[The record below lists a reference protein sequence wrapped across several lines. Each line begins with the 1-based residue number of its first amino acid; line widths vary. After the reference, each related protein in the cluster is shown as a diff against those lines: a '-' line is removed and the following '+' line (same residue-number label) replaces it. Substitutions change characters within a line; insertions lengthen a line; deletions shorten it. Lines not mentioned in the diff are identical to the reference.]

1 VAERRDG
8 APPALGGCLA
18 GVKVIEVADEQGE
31 YAGLLLGGLGAD
43 VVKVEPPDGSPTRR
57 IGPFLDSISGPE
69 RSLFFWHYNRGKR
82 SVSLDFDQEAD
93 RMRFRRL
100 VTEADIVLDSTPALY
115 LDQRDIGLASLRE
128 TSPALITARITPFGE
143 SGPWSGWKGSDL
155 VHLALA
161 GPMMN
166 CGYDP
171 LPDGTY
177 DLAPV
182 APQMWHSY
190 HITGEQLTIMIIA
203 ALIDRQSTGL
213 GQHLSCAV
221 HQAVSTCTE
230 LDLMSWV
237 MRAAP
242 LYRQTCRHAAE
253 TVSDVPT
260 IMHTK
265 DGRWVTA
272 RLSTKDSEKLLSFL
286 DGYGMSGQ
294 LRAEFEQMNAAKEVE
309 PGQVTHGRDIPGS
322 EKAAEFDLRC
332 REMLQRL
339 FAKFTFDDSPWR
351 EAQDAGLLTAPLRR
365 PEENM
370 ADPHW
375 LTRDVFGAVE
385 YPELGRSF
393 SDVVAKWVSSETSW
407 QVGRRAP
414 MLDEDAD
421 VLSEGLGAAGAV
433 RERDVQVTTGPAG
446 NIQLR
451 ARTGAPRR
459 APGPASAFPLQ
470 GIRVFDL
477 SWFLA
482 SSGGTRYLA
491 ALGAECLKVEWK
503 AHPDSRIAASAMAPV
518 GGRAAR
524 ELATAPLEGVKDA
537 DMGGQFHNKNPGKRG
552 ISLNIRDP
560 RGLEIARRLIS
571 TSDIVAEGFSP
582 GVMDRLGLGYDALC
596 AIKPDI
602 IYAQQSGMGSK
613 GTYGQFR
620 TVGPIAAAFAGTSEM
635 SGFEEPALPAGWG
648 YSYLDWMGAYNFAL
662 AMVAALHFRNAT
674 GRGQWIDSSQCESG
688 MFIAGTAFLDW
699 SANEHQWH
707 RYGNRSP
714 YKPGAPHGTY
724 RCQGADS
731 WLAIACFTED
741 EWHALCRVARHPER
755 HSDPRFGSLEARMG
769 HQDALDDLVSGWTS
783 GVNAFEAMSALQ
795 NAGVP
800 AGVCQTAA
808 DRCDHDPQLRHLK
821 WLTELPGT
829 KIGKWPVAEV
839 PVKMSRS
846 RVTVGGITGR
856 GAPCYGED
864 NDYVY
869 GELLGMSKQEINDL
883 EREGVI

>member
-1 VAERRDG
+1 VAEGRDG
-8 APPALGGCLA
+8 APGALGGCLV
-18 GVKVIEVADEQGE
+18 GVKVVEIADEQGE
-31 YAGLLLGGLGAD
+31 YAGLLLSGLGAE
-43 VVKVEPPDGSPTRR
+43 VVKVEPPGGSPTRR
-57 IGPFLDSISGPE
+57 IGPFLDGEPGPE

-82 SVSLDFDQEAD
+82 SVSLDLDDEMD
-93 RMRFRRL
+93 REKFRRL
-100 VTEADIVLDSTPALY
+100 VSTADVLLDTTPATF
-115 LDQRDIGLASLRE
+115 LDERDIGLASLRGA
-128 TSPALITARITPFGE
+128 SPALITARITPFGE

-190 HITGEQLTIMIIA
+190 HITGEQLTIMVIA

-230 LDLMSWV
+230 LDLMSWI

-253 TVSDVPT
+253 TVSEVPT

-272 RLSTKDSEKLLSFL
+272 RLSSKDTEKLLLFL
-286 DGYGMSGQ
+286 DSYGMSGQ
-294 LRAEFEQMNAAKEVE
+294 LRADYERMSAAKEAE
-309 PGQVTHGRDIPGS
+309 PGQATPGRDIPGS

-339 FAKFTFDDSPWR
+339 FAKFTFDSAPWPK
-351 EAQDAGLLTAPLRR
+351 AQDAGLLVAPLRR
-365 PEENM
+365 PEENL

-375 LTRDVFGAVE
+375 VKRDVFGSVE
-385 YPELGRSF
+385 YPELGRSYT
-393 SDVVAKWVSSETSW
+393 DVVAKWVSSETSW
-407 QVGRRAP
+407 QIGRRAP
-414 MLDEDAD
+414 MVNED
-421 VLSEGLGAAGAV
+421 VEVSEGPWATGGVQAGNVKV
-433 RERDVQVTTGPAG
+433 RERPEPGRGASGSAG
-446 NIQLR
+446 
-451 ARTGAPRR
+451 
-459 APGPASAFPLQ
+459 AFPLQ

-518 GGRAAR
+518 GGRSAR
-524 ELATAPLEGVKDA
+524 ERATGPLEGVKDA

-560 RGLEIARRLIS
+560 RGLEIARRVIS
-571 TSDIVAEGFSP
+571 MSDIVAEGFSP
-582 GVMDRLGLGYDALC
+582 GVMDRLGLGYDALRT
-596 AIKPDI
+596 IKPDI

-613 GTYGQFR
+613 GTYGKFR
-620 TVGPIAAAFAGTSEM
+620 TVGPIAAAIAGTSEM
-635 SGFEEPALPAGWG
+635 SGLEEPALPAGWG

-714 YKPGAPHGTY
+714 YKPAAPHGTF
-724 RCQGADS
+724 RCRGTDS

-741 EWHALCRVARHPER
+741 EWQALCRVAHRPEWL
-755 HSDPRFGSLEARMG
+755 SDPRFASLDGRVRN
-769 HQDALDDLVSGWTS
+769 QDELEDVVSQWTS
-783 GVNAFEAMSALQ
+783 GVSAFEAMSALQ

-808 DRCDHDPQLRHLK
+808 DRCDRDPQLRHLR

-846 RVTVGGITGR
+846 RVTVGGTIGR

-883 EREGVI
+883 ERDGVI